1 MFIILSEKLIMVE
14 LSKTALDYDFN
25 TLLTACLTHTS
36 NPSSPVYPHR
46 DTLQSVILY
55 TSITALVM
63 NFISLRSPL
72 TPPCSTD
79 AAALGPIEQYSC

>member
-1 MFIILSEKLIMVE
+1 MISTLFLL
-14 LSKTALDYDFN
+14 LALHIPQIHPLQYIHIE
-25 TLLTACLTHTS
+25 T
-36 NPSSPVYPHR
+36 
-46 DTLQSVILY
+46 QSVILY

-79 AAALGPIEQYSC
+79 AAAAALGPIEQYSC

>member
-1 MFIILSEKLIMVE
+1 MISTLFLL
-14 LSKTALDYDFN
+14 LALHIPQIHPLQYIHIE
-25 TLLTACLTHTS
+25 T
-36 NPSSPVYPHR
+36 
-46 DTLQSVILY
+46 QSVILY